1 MRNVQRTHVVAG
13 IVSVLLVA
21 LALLTGCGGGGDDAA
36 VSTGIAASTTP
47 TLSPEQ
53 QARADARAA
62 REARIKLERTFAPN
76 PWKEPGPT
84 APHDTPLKRLVV
96 HDIKRGRGPALTGR
110 ENVYVDY
117 VKTFWRSGRKVFA
130 AWGPMRAEYVEL
142 ATQMDGIRRGMI
154 GMRPGGRRTI
164 AMPRTISDVHPPDG
178 RGTFVDAQI
187 DVVLRKIVTE

>member
-1 MRNVQRTHVVAG
+1 
-13 IVSVLLVA
+13 
-21 LALLTGCGGGGDDAA
+21 
-36 VSTGIAASTTP
+36 
-47 TLSPEQ
+47 
-53 QARADARAA
+53 
-62 REARIKLERTFAPN
+62 
-76 PWKEPGPT
+76 
-84 APHDTPLKRLVV
+84 LKRLVV